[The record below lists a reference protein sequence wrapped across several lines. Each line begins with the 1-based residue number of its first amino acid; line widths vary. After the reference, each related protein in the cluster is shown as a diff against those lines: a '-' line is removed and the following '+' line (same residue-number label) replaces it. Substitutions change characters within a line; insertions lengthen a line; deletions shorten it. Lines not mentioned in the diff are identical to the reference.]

1 MIDFDFQIKTRIV
14 FGKDKHLEVGKLLKE
29 QGAEKVMIFI
39 GQGSV
44 KKSGLLDEVINCI
57 KQEDIEFILVEGIRP
72 NPTADFARRAVE
84 LAKAYNPDFLLPVGG
99 GSVIDTAKL
108 VSVGYYYDG
117 DCFDFNLHKVKPE
130 KALPLGSILTIS
142 AAGSEMSTS
151 CVIQDDELMIKR
163 GFNSELV
170 RPVFAIENPELTY
183 SVSLNQTVNGIVDIM
198 MHTLERYF
206 QPSCSNEPADRFAE
220 GLLKSVIEAGKI
232 VVNNPKDYESRAVLM
247 LMSSMS
253 HNGLTNIGKK
263 FFMPVHQLEH
273 ALSGVYPE
281 VAHGA
286 GLAVLFPAWSKCYV
300 DVETDKF
307 DSLARNVFGLNNPDK
322 MTNAKAG
329 IEELEKFFRSIHAPL
344 TLKEL
349 GIDNPDIDK
358 LINVLLDGGTKVIPH
373 DKKPLNKE
381 IARIIYESCRD

>member
-1 MIDFDFQIKTRIV
+1 MINFDFQIKTKIY
-14 FGKDKHLEVGKLLKE
+14 FGKDKHLQVGQILKE
-29 QGAEKVMIFI
+29 FNAKKVLVFI

-44 KKSGLLDEVINCI
+44 RKSGLLDTVISCLTDEN
-57 KQEDIEFILVEGIRP
+57 IELKVLEGIRP
-72 NPTADFARRAVE
+72 NPTADLAREFVKI
-84 LAKAYNPDFLLPVGG
+84 AKDYHPDFLLAVGG

-117 DCFDFNLHKVKPE
+117 DCFDFNLHKVSPE
-130 KALPLGSILTIS
+130 KALPVGSVLTIS

-163 GFNSELV
+163 GFNSELI
-170 RPVFAIENPELTY
+170 RPAFAIENPELTY
-183 SVSLNQTVNGIVDIM
+183 SVSPRQTMNGIVDIM

-206 QPSCSNEPADRFAE
+206 QPSCDNEPADGFAE
-220 GLLKSVIEAGKI
+220 ALLRSVIKAGS
-232 VVNNPKDYESRAVLM
+232 VVINNPNDYESRAVLM
-247 LMSSMS
+247 LMSSLS

-281 VAHGA
+281 VSHGA
-286 GLAVLFPAWSKCYV
+286 GLAVLFPAWSKAYI

-307 DSLARNVFGLNNPDK
+307 DKLAKNVFGLNNPNK
-322 MTNAKAG
+322 IENGKAG
-329 IEELEKFFRSIHAPL
+329 IKELENFFKSIHAPL
-344 TLKEL
+344 SFKEL

-358 LINVLLDGGTKVIPH
+358 LINVLLDGGKKVIPH
-373 DKKPLNKE
+373 DKKPLNQE
-381 IARIIYESCRD
+381 IARIIYESCE

>member
-1 MIDFDFQIKTRIV
+1 MINFDFQIKTKIY
-14 FGKDKHLEVGKLLKE
+14 FGKDKHLQVGLILKE
-29 QGAEKVMIFI
+29 FNAKKVLVFI

-44 KKSGLLDEVINCI
+44 RKSGLLDAVISCLIDEN
-57 KQEDIEFILVEGIRP
+57 IEFKVLEGIRP
-72 NPTADFARRAVE
+72 NPTADLAREFVKI
-84 LAKAYNPDFLLPVGG
+84 AKDYHPDFLLAVGG

-117 DCFDFNLHKVKPE
+117 DCFDFNLHKVSPE
-130 KALPLGSILTIS
+130 KALPVGSVLTIS

-163 GFNSELV
+163 GFNSELI
-170 RPVFAIENPELTY
+170 RPAFAIENPELTY
-183 SVSLNQTVNGIVDIM
+183 SVSPRQTMNGIVDIM

-206 QPSCSNEPADRFAE
+206 QPSCDNEPADGFAE
-220 GLLKSVIEAGKI
+220 ALLKSVIKAGS
-232 VVNNPKDYESRAVLM
+232 VVINNSNDYESRAVLM
-247 LMSSMS
+247 LMSSLS

-281 VAHGA
+281 VSHGA
-286 GLAVLFPAWSKCYV
+286 GLAVLFPAWSKAYI

-307 DSLARNVFGLNNPDK
+307 DKLARNVFGLNNPDK
-322 MTNAKAG
+322 LENGKAG
-329 IEELEKFFRSIHAPL
+329 IKELENFFKSIHAPL
-344 TLKEL
+344 SFKEL

-358 LINVLLDGGTKVIPH
+358 LINVLLDGGKKVIPY
-373 DKKPLNKE
+373 DKKPLTQE
-381 IARIIYESCRD
+381 IARIIYESCE